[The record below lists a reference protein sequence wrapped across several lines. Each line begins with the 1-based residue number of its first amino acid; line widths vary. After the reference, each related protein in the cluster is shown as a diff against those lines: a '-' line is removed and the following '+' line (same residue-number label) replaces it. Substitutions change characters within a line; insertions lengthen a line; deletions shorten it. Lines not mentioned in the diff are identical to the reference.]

1 MQQTDRGKGGLCCWR
16 AVDLGHLF
24 ATGRFLIRHL
34 LTIIRPLL
42 PFITQV
48 YSGGLDNDVSVWEL
62 RKGSVGLKLQGHS
75 NTITGLKV
83 SPDGHHL
90 LTNSMD
96 NTLRVWDM
104 RPFAP
109 ANR

>member
-1 MQQTDRGKGGLCCWR
+1 M
-16 AVDLGHLF
+16 
-24 ATGRFLIRHL
+24 
-34 LTIIRPLL
+34 
-42 PFITQV
+42 
-48 YSGGLDNDVSVWEL
+48 SVWEL
-62 RKGSVGLKLQGHS
+62 RKGLVGFKLSGHS
-75 NTITGLKV
+75 NTITGLAV

-109 ANR
+109 ANRYAVRAAGLSASVRGGGWGGGTVVGAPHWGGEKEWLVVWPIAS

>member
-1 MQQTDRGKGGLCCWR
+1 M
-16 AVDLGHLF
+16 
-24 ATGRFLIRHL
+24 
-34 LTIIRPLL
+34 
-42 PFITQV
+42 

-62 RKGSVGLKLQGHS
+62 RKGTVGLKLHGHS

-109 ANR
+109 ANRYGATDVLRSHSAAWCPGGGLVIF

>member
-1 MQQTDRGKGGLCCWR
+1 MLLCHF
-16 AVDLGHLF
+16 DG
-24 ATGRFLIRHL
+24 ATYL
-34 LTIIRPLL
+34 
-42 PFITQV
+42 QV
-48 YSGGLDNDVSVWEL
+48 YSGGLDNEVSVWEL
-62 RKGSVGLKLQGHS
+62 RKGAVGLKLPGHS

-96 NTLRVWDM
+96 NTLRIWDM

-109 ANR
+109 ANRSGRHSAGVWVPCSELVS